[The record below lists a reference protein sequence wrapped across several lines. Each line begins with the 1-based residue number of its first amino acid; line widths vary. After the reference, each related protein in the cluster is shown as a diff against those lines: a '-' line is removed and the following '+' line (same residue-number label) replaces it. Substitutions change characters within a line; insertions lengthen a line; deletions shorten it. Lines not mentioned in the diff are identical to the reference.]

1 VARVSIVVPTY
12 NCLVQ
17 LQRAIVGL
25 EKQTFSRD
33 RFGVVVSD
41 GPSDGTEEYLRTMK
55 TPLRLRPV

>member
-1 VARVSIVVPTY
+1 M
-12 NCLVQ
+12 VQ